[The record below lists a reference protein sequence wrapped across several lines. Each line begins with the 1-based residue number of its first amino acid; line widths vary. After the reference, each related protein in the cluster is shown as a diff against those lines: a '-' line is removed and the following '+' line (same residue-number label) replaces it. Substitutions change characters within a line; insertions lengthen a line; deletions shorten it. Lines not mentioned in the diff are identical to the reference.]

1 MIRLVI
7 VLLFVAATS
16 HAQLALRDPVRAD
29 ALVAGMIEEPRA
41 VAEGATVRA
50 SGRLR
55 VVRTIS
61 GEIAPGTSLA
71 LRWEYRAAPDEA
83 REAGR
88 RLPAGPG
95 LVLLARDGESWT
107 PQRFVTDS
115 SAQFAGGYFFP
126 VPGEQIPPQYWTEA
140 EARWERKLAHEI
152 WWTLEH
158 LAQQQGQA
166 LNPARRVLTDGAI
179 LARPTPVQRHF
190 RAGSFLLWTAPE
202 PETLEIYYR
211 LAQSP
216 YPNVR
221 TPGLTGLLRAGATG
235 AAQEM
240 EKDWP
245 LLAPT
250 LEAIR
255 IYHGLRKID
264 RLPKEDVR
272 ALARMAL
279 NEVVPPFFES
289 TVAGQLS
296 VLGAEALPFTAAF
309 LLHPDVRVGGAAVA
323 TACELLKAT
332 LDSPRRWCATRQSR
346 TEPEVIYFWQDRLR
360 DLGIRPQTLPG
371 RYRVPDP
378 KAPAGEEAPAEDR
391 LWRAALLASKPGAV
405 LTWRPALSNRDR
417 EILLPALERLR
428 REYEMLRETY
438 SARMQERRR
447 KGLGLDPDVQEE
459 FNRKVKDG
467 RRAALGQLRGEL
479 SGEGWAALE
488 GVLEAIPG
496 MRPGPAFFQ

>member
-1 MIRLVI
+1 MMRLVS
-7 VLLFVAATS
+7 VLLFTAAS
-16 HAQLALRDPVRAD
+16 SFAQLALRDPVQPD
-29 ALVAGMIEEPRA
+29 ALVAGVIEEPRA
-41 VAEGATVRA
+41 TAEGATVRV

-55 VVRTIS
+55 VVRAIA
-61 GEIAPGTSLA
+61 GEVEPGAGLA
-71 LRWEYRAAPDEA
+71 LRWEFRAAPNEA
-83 REAGR
+83 REAGM

-95 LVLLARDGESWT
+95 LVLLARDGEGWK

-126 VPGEQIPPQYWTEA
+126 IPGEQIPPQYWTEA
-140 EARWERKLAHEI
+140 DAAWERKLAHEI

-158 LAQQQGQA
+158 LAQQHGHA
-166 LNPARRVLTDGAI
+166 LNPARKVLTDGAI

-221 TPGLTGLLRAGATG
+221 TPGLTGLLRAGASG

-264 RLPKEDVR
+264 RLPKEDIR

-309 LLHPDVRVGGAAVA
+309 LLHPDARVGGAAVA
-323 TACELLKAT
+323 TACQLLKAT
-332 LDSPRRWCATRQSR
+332 LDSPRRWCTARQSR
-346 TEPEVIYFWQDRLR
+346 TDPEVIDFWQDRLR
-360 DLGIRPQTLPG
+360 DLGVRPQTLPG
-371 RYRVPDP
+371 RYRSPEP
-378 KAPAGEEAPAEDR
+378 EAPAGEEAPAEDR
-391 LWRAALLASKPGAV
+391 LWRAALLASKPGTV
-405 LTWRPALSNRDR
+405 LIWRPALSQRDE
-417 EILLPALERLR
+417 EILLPVFERLR

-438 SARMQERRR
+438 STRMQERRR
-447 KGLGLDPDVQEE
+447 KGLGPDAELHDE
-459 FNRKVKDG
+459 FNRRLREG
-467 RRAALGQLRGEL
+467 RQAALGQLRSEL